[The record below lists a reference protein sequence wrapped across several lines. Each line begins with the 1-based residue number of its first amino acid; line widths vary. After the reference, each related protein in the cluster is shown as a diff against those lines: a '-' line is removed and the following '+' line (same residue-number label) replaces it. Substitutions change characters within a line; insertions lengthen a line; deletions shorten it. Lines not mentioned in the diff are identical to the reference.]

1 MNAELTCLVTLGLLL
16 VAIFAGIRYSEDL
29 LSASTKD
36 TIKLAT
42 NLVATMSALV
52 LGLMVNSAK
61 DSYDAVRSEVI
72 EMSAKIVFLD
82 RVLVG
87 YGPESSDARARL
99 RDSIEQMLDRMW
111 PQHATRTVDLTPATQ
126 FGNAV
131 YIAIQNLAPKDDLQR
146 NLKTEATA
154 LAIDLGKT
162 RTMLLVRSIPTIS
175 KLVMVILISWLV
187 IIFFSFSMLAPTNKP
202 AILAL
207 TISALSVCGAIFLIL
222 ELDRPFGGLVGV
234 PRVPI
239 VQALSQLGK

>member
-1 MNAELTCLVTLGLLL
+1 V
-16 VAIFAGIRYSEDL
+16 FAGIRYSEDL
-29 LSASTKD
+29 LTASTKD

-61 DSYDAVRSEVI
+61 DSYDAVRGEVI
-72 EMSAKIVFLD
+72 EMSAKIAFLD

-87 YGPESSDARARL
+87 YGAESSEARARL
-99 RDSIEQMLDRMW
+99 RESIEQMLNRMW
-111 PQHATRTVDLTPATQ
+111 PQNGTRSVDLTPATQ

-131 YIAIQNLAPKDDLQR
+131 YIAIQNLAPKDDVQR
-146 NLKTEATA
+146 SLKTEATTLA
-154 LAIDLGKT
+154 LDLGKT

-175 KLVMVILISWLV
+175 KLVMVVLISWLV

-207 TISALSVCGAIFLIL
+207 IVSALSVCGAIFLIL
-222 ELDRPFGGLVGV
+222 ELDRPFGGWVGV
-234 PRVPI
+234 PSAPI
-239 VQALSQLGK
+239 VQALAQLGK